1 MYSPFEM
8 KVYMNVMCVCG
19 DGLVDDAAQ
28 LYQIIYEFEY
38 FGFLEICRIFPQCL
52 IYQRI
57 ECWMIIYLHDDLR
70 IMNPVKWWPLNPGAS
85 KSLVLK

>member
-19 DGLVDDAAQ
+19 DGLVQHNSAKSFMNSTILDSSKFAAFF
-28 LYQIIYEFEY
+28 LNVIIY
-38 FGFLEICRIFPQCL
+38 QT
-52 IYQRI
+52 I

-70 IMNPVKWWPLNPGAS
+70 IMYPVKWWPLNPGAF